1 MKPADQIP
9 YYTAD
14 GRPLG
19 FRSAAAAE
27 RLVAGGHVKPA
38 YGRKGHLK
46 AIFSLQEGGGNPVET
61 HPRSGTRYIY
71 LENLPAGHR
80 CWRHRRVDG
89 RDETGKRVSM
99 RPAFLQVVA
108 DCTRS

>member
-9 YYTAD
+9 YYTPD

-46 AIFSLQEGGGNPVET
+46 AIWSLQEGGSNPVET
-61 HPRSGTRYIY
+61 HPPSGTRYSFIEK
-71 LENLPAGHR
+71 LERGR
-80 CWRHRRVDG
+80 CYALRRLDL